1 MREQEREFNFNMR
14 YFDELKKSMEYL
26 GSKKDTLFIG
36 QAVEVPGTAMSN
48 TLKNIDKK
56 KLVELPV
63 AEDMQMG
70 MTLGMSFEGLVPIRA
85 GFMFQ
90 RSFFLNCEK

>member
-1 MREQEREFNFNMR
+1 MQEQEREFNFNMK

-56 KLVELPV
+56 KISRTTCCRRYANGNDIRFSNGQKCSYKYLSKMEFF
-63 AEDMQMG
+63 
-70 MTLGMSFEGLVPIRA
+70 TLW
-85 GFMFQ
+85 
-90 RSFFLNCEK
+90 N